1 MYFKN
6 RAFRDYYSYY
16 LINNLSNKQIIA
28 YPGVEEYL
36 YKKLFDISV
45 RTLVTEMYKL
55 KSNNELSGNDTYE
68 RYNSFEAKFRDEKFV
83 ERFINKYP
91 ILDEKI
97 IKIIKNTENYISE
110 IIYAFEKDI
119 VNLQQIFDK
128 RITRIER
135 IELGEGDTHNNG
147 RSVAI
152 IITNSSK
159 IVYKPHALVG
169 DELMEKIVQF
179 INPQVKGYELETL
192 KYYSGDIYGWQE
204 YIDYSGVMSKM
215 QAKEYYKKC
224 GIFLCIFY
232 VLGTTDI
239 HFENV
244 IVNNGNPYFIDLETI
259 TSAPK
264 ILESSSV
271 LESAYIP
278 RIMAKDVNVFDF
290 DISGLCA
297 TGNVKSKIKTIN
309 VVDEF
314 TDSMRV
320 ENVEITVDLQSNRVL
335 IDGNIAK
342 IEDYNREVI
351 EGFSIAWNTISNNK
365 EKIVKLVATILGK
378 AKYCGRVV
386 LRSTQIYQKFLIALT
401 HPDFLS
407 SSDERNVILNK
418 LIIGK
423 NITEINRMKDEIRQ
437 LENLDV
443 PYYYINFQDRRIF
456 SGDGIWKEEYN
467 KFTPQEGIEYRINH
481 MTEKNKKIQ
490 IDIIDKSLFTAYSDK
505 EQKPYYLIEAGIIE
519 RTYPQIVADRLV
531 SHIIGDGKS
540 LTMITNTVVDE
551 DYGINTLTLD
561 IPEGG
566 GIVWFIYNVGK
577 YYKNEKYSKVAIDL
591 FKCGELYN
599 RYMPNNKLTAFRGD
613 GAIVYLSY
621 NMWILTKDDY
631 FYEVYNKYLEQ
642 ILDNINSLNHSEW
655 RNYSVSYYD
664 GLSGIVTLLCN
675 IYIETKNKKILHSL
689 NIVVKIIIQN
699 IELKKAGFFEG
710 ISGVVYALSKYDSVC
725 NSNIYEELCFDLLN
739 KEYEMFRDD
748 EKNLGIG
755 TGWTGILYV
764 SKYISEVYKK
774 IDFNSQIEKIYNQI
788 TNIQMPYINNIMN
801 GIIGIKELTSRID
814 IKTEYKKRINEIKEY
829 ENFGYK
835 NNFLIESFML
845 GATGVAYS
853 HLNNEVKTL
862 PSVVLLEVCR

>member
-1 MYFKN
+1 MNADFKGTHYG
-6 RAFRDYYSYY
+6 AF
-16 LINNLSNKQIIA
+16 
-28 YPGVEEYL
+28 
-36 YKKLFDISV
+36 
-45 RTLVTEMYKL
+45 T
-55 KSNNELSGNDTYE
+55 
-68 RYNSFEAKFRDEKFV
+68 
-83 ERFINKYP
+83 
-91 ILDEKI
+91 
-97 IKIIKNTENYISE
+97 
-110 IIYAFEKDI
+110 
-119 VNLQQIFDK
+119 
-128 RITRIER
+128 
-135 IELGEGDTHNNG
+135 
-147 RSVAI
+147 
-152 IITNSSK
+152 
-159 IVYKPHALVG
+159 
-169 DELMEKIVQF
+169 
-179 INPQVKGYELETL
+179 
-192 KYYSGDIYGWQE
+192 
-204 YIDYSGVMSKM
+204 
-215 QAKEYYKKC
+215 
-224 GIFLCIFY
+224 
-232 VLGTTDI
+232 
-239 HFENV
+239 
-244 IVNNGNPYFIDLETI
+244 
-259 TSAPK
+259 
-264 ILESSSV
+264 
-271 LESAYIP
+271 
-278 RIMAKDVNVFDF
+278 
-290 DISGLCA
+290 
-297 TGNVKSKIKTIN
+297 
-309 VVDEF
+309 
-314 TDSMRV
+314 
-320 ENVEITVDLQSNRVL
+320 
-335 IDGNIAK
+335 
-342 IEDYNREVI
+342 
-351 EGFSIAWNTISNNK
+351 
-365 EKIVKLVATILGK
+365 
-378 AKYCGRVV
+378 
-386 LRSTQIYQKFLIALT
+386 
-401 HPDFLS
+401 
-407 SSDERNVILNK
+407 
-418 LIIGK
+418 
-423 NITEINRMKDEIRQ
+423 
-437 LENLDV
+437 
-443 PYYYINFQDRRIF
+443 
-456 SGDGIWKEEYN
+456 
-467 KFTPQEGIEYRINH
+467 
-481 MTEKNKKIQ
+481 NKKIQ